1 MKDLLLYSNTSR
13 NKEQKVKQNKKK
25 TYSQTTYLPRELLN
39 HTLTVVPVLISVSLI
54 MYRQVQLNR
63 SSTLVTNSDTFHIF

>member
-25 TYSQTTYLPRELLN
+25 TIQPDNLSAKRTAKSHFDSCASVNQCQSHHVSTGTIKQVI
-39 HTLTVVPVLISVSLI
+39 HT
-54 MYRQVQLNR
+54 
-63 SSTLVTNSDTFHIF
+63 SD